1 MTYQPQLNDLRYTLK
16 DIAGFDALVSD
27 GLFPELDQE
36 LVDAVL
42 EVAGKFA
49 AEIIA
54 PINKPGD
61 EDGCT
66 YDPETGDVTTASG
79 WKDVYA
85 QWVEA
90 GWGALPC
97 SADFGGQGL
106 PTSMGLAVQELWN
119 TAANAYGIGTLL
131 TQGAVNTINVHGTDE
146 LKQTYLPKMVTG
158 EWTGT
163 MNLTEPQAGSDL
175 AALRSKAE
183 PQGDGTYKITG
194 TKIYITHGE
203 HDLTDNIIHLVLARL
218 PDAPAGTRG
227 ISLFVVPKFLLNEDG
242 APGERNDVKC
252 AGLEEK
258 LGIHGSPTAVMKYGE
273 NGGAIGWLVGE
284 ENRGLNCMF
293 TMMNHARLNVGMQGV
308 AISERAFQH
317 ALAYAQERKQGRRPG
332 IEGMAPIIEHP
343 DVRRMLMDM
352 KTKTAAARAICYASA
367 NTLDV
372 AEFAQDEAEKEKAEL
387 LASLLTPIA
396 KTFGTEMGVEVASLG
411 IQVFGGMGFIEE
423 TGAAQHLRDARIT
436 PIYEGTNGIQ
446 AIDLATRKL
455 PLENGETVRGL
466 IESFKQIADDVMA
479 LNDERFG
486 RTGYRLTA
494 AIEEL
499 EQATEWML
507 DTLVENVDGVLSSA
521 TPYCKLIGLTAG
533 SCWLAKGAL
542 AASKRQENGDATG
555 DESRIL
561 EARYFA
567 ENHLPQARGL
577 SSVVRGSSEAFSLVT
592 SDAIAH

>member
-1 MTYQPQLNDLRYTLK
+1 MTYQPQLNDLRYTLN
-16 DIAGFDALVSD
+16 DIAGFDTLVSG
-27 GLFPELDQE
+27 GLFPELDRE

-42 EVAGKFA
+42 EEAGKFA

-61 EDGCT
+61 EEGCT
-66 YDPETGDVTTASG
+66 YDPETGDVTTAPG

-97 SADFGGQGL
+97 SAEFGGQGL

-131 TQGAVNTINVHGTDE
+131 TQGAVNTIIAHGADA
-146 LKQTYLPKMVTG
+146 LKQTYLPRMVTG

-175 AALRSKAE
+175 GALRSKAE
-183 PQGDGTYKITG
+183 RQGDGSYKIAG

-203 HDLTDNIIHLVLARL
+203 HDLTENIIHLVLARL

-227 ISLFVVPKFLLNEDG
+227 ISLFLVPKFLVNDDG
-242 APGERNDVKC
+242 SLGERNDVKC

-273 NGGAIGWLVGE
+273 NGGATGWLIGE

-308 AISERAFQH
+308 AIAERAFQH
-317 ALAYAQERKQGRRPG
+317 ALGYAQERRQGSRPG
-332 IEGMAPIIEHP
+332 AEGMVPIIEHP

-372 AEFAQDEAEKEKAEL
+372 SEFGQDEAEREQAEL
-387 LASLLTPIA
+387 NAALLTPVA
-396 KTFGTEMGVEVASLG
+396 KAFGTEMGVEVASLG

-455 PLENGETVRGL
+455 PLENGGAVRAL
-466 IESFKQIADDVMA
+466 IDGFKQIADDVMA
-479 LNDERFG
+479 SNDERFG

-499 EQATEWML
+499 EDATEWML
-507 DTLVENVDGVLSSA
+507 DTLGENMDGVLSSA
-521 TPYCKLIGLTAG
+521 TPYCRLMGLTAG
-533 SCWLAKGAL
+533 GCWLAKGAL
-542 AASKRQENGDATG
+542 AASQRQENGNAGADAN
-555 DESRIL
+555 RIL
-561 EARYFA
+561 EARYYA
-567 ENHLPQARGL
+567 ENHLPEARGL
-577 SSVVRGSSEAFSLVT
+577 SSVVRGSADAFTLAT
-592 SDAIAH
+592 PEAIAH